1 MSTVMYTS
9 LNDDLPWLLLQE
21 QSHRIGNEYA
31 AAISMI
37 SLAAARTPAAVPQA
51 VLRTVEERLHG
62 FACVQQALQRPTL
75 SDDVDVAKSLNRL
88 CRGLGASRLNHRSI
102 SLLLSA
108 DSILLKPEQC
118 WLLKLLVTELVI
130 NAAKHAFGSTGGKI
144 VIAVS
149 RVGHEIQCL
158 VSDDGTSI
166 TRNPNGCGI
175 AIAKQLAMHLGGELV
190 VSFEPRR
197 TMASVCFPSTR
208 HVPDPAPEMAIE
220 RTASTDQRSFQR
232 FRLAVDG

>member
-1 MSTVMYTS
+1 MSTAMYAT
-9 LNDDLPWLLLQE
+9 LGDDLPWLLLQE

-37 SLAAARTPAAVPQA
+37 SLAAARTPAVVPQG

-75 SDDVDVAKSLNRL
+75 SDDVDVANSLKML

-108 DSILLKPEQC
+108 ESILLKPQQC
-118 WLLKLLVTELVI
+118 WLLQLLVTELVI

-166 TRNPNGCGI
+166 MRSPNGCGI
-175 AIAKQLAMHLGGELV
+175 AIAKRLAMHLGGELT

-197 TMASVCFPSTR
+197 TMASVCFPSARDVLGPMPKLT
-208 HVPDPAPEMAIE
+208 IE
-220 RTASTDQRSFQR
+220 QTATTDQQPLQR
-232 FRLAVDG
+232 FQLAVDG